1 MTELYGV
8 LTVTILFLIC
18 ILLSCF
24 IFFLK
29 LSLNKNGNANKRK
42 SKSNKPQ
49 IFYLTEKKPTHN
61 TSKKRRVPIEATLIS
76 AEDLKKYFEKE
87 D

>member
-8 LTVTILFLIC
+8 LTVIILFLIC

-24 IFFLK
+24 ICFLK
-29 LSLNKNGNANKRK
+29 LSLNKNSDANKRK
-42 SKSNKPQ
+42 SKSNKSQ
-49 IFYLTEKKPTHN
+49 IFYLTEKKPTQS
-61 TSKKRRVPIEATLIS
+61 TYKKRSVPIEATLIS